1 MTSFGPGTLKFLGY
15 IGLSG
20 GGGGMEDMGGGMGRR
35 GKLIGIL
42 GGTSGGLLLVLGA
55 SKKR

>member
-42 GGTSGGLLLVLGA
+42 
-55 SKKR
+55 